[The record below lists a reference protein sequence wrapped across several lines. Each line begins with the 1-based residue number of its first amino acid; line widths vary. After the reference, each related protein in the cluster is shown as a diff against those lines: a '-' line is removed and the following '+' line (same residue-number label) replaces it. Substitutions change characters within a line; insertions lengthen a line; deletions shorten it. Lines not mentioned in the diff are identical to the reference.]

1 MDNDQS
7 RQQAAANPQSQ
18 QAASDTASLSI
29 PDDALVIVPVRN
41 MVLFPGMILPLNI
54 GRQASIAAAQHAV
67 RAERPVGLLLQRDP
81 ALENPTAEDLHTVG
95 TVAQVLRYVTSQ
107 DGGHHLI
114 AQGEQR
120 FRVREF

>member
-7 RQQAAANPQSQ
+7 QVS
-18 QAASDTASLSI
+18 AASAPGASSSGADTTKLSL
-29 PDDALVIVPVRN
+29 PEDAIVIVPVRN

-54 GRQASIAAAQHAV
+54 GRESSIAAVQYAV
-67 RAERPVGLLLQRDP
+67 RAERPIGLLLQRNAADDNP
-81 ALENPTAEDLHTVG
+81 QATALYTVG

-107 DGGHHLI
+107 DGAHHVI

-120 FRVREF
+120 F